1 MRQAE
6 NSVVVILALGV
17 LICVGCRKKP
27 QQGETPSETQTT
39 QSAESNAVQ
48 PAQSPRPDAEQT
60 KQLEERPKVT
70 PPREPNAAGI
80 IEETIEMNL
89 EQFASL
95 SGSDEK
101 IDWIYEFADAHHEQI
116 TAMAT
121 IALDDKD
128 VEVRSAAMETLIDN
142 EVPDALAV
150 ITKAMKD
157 KEEEIRQQAVEACDF
172 LDDKLARPVLVAAL
186 ADESEMVREASLRVA
201 ELKSN
206 DAKIS
211 VYKAAIASKYEDVKQ
226 AAVPA
231 LVDMSTPQAV
241 DILLEGLKDPD
252 HEFRQVVSQL
262 LDLLIGQ
269 EFESYQ
275 DGKKWWDANR
285 KRFDEDL
292 VEQEEQEE

>member
-1 MRQAE
+1 MRRAK
-6 NSVVVILALGV
+6 NSIVVILAFGV
-17 LICVGCRKKP
+17 LICIGCRKKQ
-27 QQGETPSETQTT
+27 QQGETPSETETT
-39 QSAESNAVQ
+39 QTAESNAVQ
-48 PAQSPRPDAEQT
+48 PAQT
-60 KQLEERPKVT
+60 TQLLKERPKVT

-80 IEETIEMNL
+80 IEEAIPMNL

-101 IDWIYEFADAHHEQI
+101 IDWIYEFADAHPEQI
-116 TAMAT
+116 TAMAV

-157 KEEEIRQQAVEACDF
+157 KEEEIRQQAAEACEF
-172 LDDKLARPVLVAAL
+172 IDDKQAGPVLVGAL
-186 ADESEMVREASLRVA
+186 ADESEMVREAALQVA

-231 LVDMSTPQAV
+231 LVDMSSPKAV

-252 HEFRQVVSQL
+252 PEFRQDVIQL

-275 DGKKWWDANR
+275 QGKKWWDANR

-292 VEQEEQEE
+292 VEQEEPQEQEK